1 MSFKKDMLWGAAT
14 AAYQIE
20 GGFEEDGKGKSVW
33 DVFCERKGAVKNG
46 DTGNTACDHYHL
58 LNEDIRLLKE
68 LGVNTYRFSFSWP
81 RIIPDGTGKV
91 NQKGIDFYNRL
102 IDGLLENGITPF
114 ATLFHWDFPY
124 ELDKKGGWLNPKSPE
139 WFENYAKVIADNF
152 GDRVKMF
159 ATFNEPQVFMG
170 HGHFTGLHAPGKK
183 YSLRELTEA
192 AFNVLL
198 SHGKAVRILRENVSD
213 CKIGYVSATSFQLPL
228 NNTEKEIETA
238 YNKSFGLNSE
248 YWVWHAAFWC
258 DPVFKGGF
266 EKCENL
272 KQIEKYLP
280 SDYEEKIKTE
290 IYQPLDFCGLNIYN
304 GNRMTLDENGDFKV
318 VSYGSN
324 EPRNSLGWPITPEA
338 MYYGPMFAY
347 KRYGL
352 PIIIC
357 ENGFALNDT
366 VSSDGLVHDPL
377 RTEFMKRYL
386 SQLEKAQNDGADIK
400 GYFAWSFMD
409 NFEWAE
415 GYEPRFGL
423 VYVDYNTKKRIKKDS
438 FFEYKKIIEN
448 NG

>member
-1 MSFKKDMLWGAAT
+1 
-14 AAYQIE
+14 
-20 GGFEEDGKGKSVW
+20 
-33 DVFCERKGAVKNG
+33 
-46 DTGNTACDHYHL
+46 
-58 LNEDIRLLKE
+58 
-68 LGVNTYRFSFSWP
+68 
-81 RIIPDGTGKV
+81 
-91 NQKGIDFYNRL
+91 
-102 IDGLLENGITPF
+102 
-114 ATLFHWDFPY
+114 
-124 ELDKKGGWLNPKSPE
+124 
-139 WFENYAKVIADNF
+139 
-152 GDRVKMF
+152 MF

-304 GNRMTLDENGDFKV
+304 GNRMTLDEKGDFKV